1 MRGRGGVRLR
11 LRTQQDRVSGSGRA
25 CHLVRGRVEVRIG
38 VRIGVRVKVGWELR
52 AG

>member
-1 MRGRGGVRLR
+1 MGLGFGLELKRIGLAVP
-11 LRTQQDRVSGSGRA
+11 A